1 MKTNYLLIPAI
12 VVMFFMVAFT
22 PKYKDRHVKLPK
34 TITKE
39 FAFIP
44 TGLIVMNTDTFAVH
58 YFHMSKTEISNSQ
71 YNEFLNDLKANNET
85 EKLKI
90 AAIDTNNWVKE
101 YGKGGENYAKYYH
114 SHIAYANY
122 PVNNISK
129 AGAELYCAW
138 LGKKL
143 NAENE
148 GLEFTVRLPLEG
160 EWLKACETNDK
171 NAIYSWQGPY
181 LRDRNGNF
189 LCNFRHFGEGNIYFD
204 TVTKSFQIK
213 DNAFESQISYY
224 KKADVTVPVISYLPS
239 QFGLYNLNGNIA
251 EFIAEGYAMGGSWNS
266 AGYDIRNRS
275 KVKTT
280 GPSTEVGFRPVFMV
294 KEKK

>member
-1 MKTNYLLIPAI
+1 MKTNYFLIPAT
-12 VVMFFMVAFT
+12 VVMFFVVAFT
-22 PKYKDRHVKLPK
+22 PKYKGNIKLPK
-34 TITKE
+34 SITNE

-44 TGLIVMNTDTFAVH
+44 AGMVVMNKDSFSVN
-58 YFHMSKTEISNSQ
+58 YFYMSKTEICNKQ

-114 SHIAYANY
+114 SHIAYVNF
-122 PVNNISK
+122 PVINISK

-138 LGKKL
+138 LTKKL

-148 GLEFTVRLPLEG
+148 GLEFTVRLPLEA
-160 EWLKACETNDK
+160 EWLMACDPYNTNFP
-171 NAIYSWQGPY
+171 YSWQEPY
-181 LRDRNGNF
+181 LRDAKGNF

-213 DNAFESQISYY
+213 NNAIEHLRSNNRQVDLTS
-224 KKADVTVPVISYLPS
+224 PVISYLPS
-239 QFGLYNLNGNIA
+239 QLGLYNLNGNVA
-251 EFIAEGYAMGGSWNS
+251 EFIAEGYAVGGGWNS
-266 AGYDIRNRS
+266 SGYDIRNRS
-275 KVKTT
+275 KVKTS